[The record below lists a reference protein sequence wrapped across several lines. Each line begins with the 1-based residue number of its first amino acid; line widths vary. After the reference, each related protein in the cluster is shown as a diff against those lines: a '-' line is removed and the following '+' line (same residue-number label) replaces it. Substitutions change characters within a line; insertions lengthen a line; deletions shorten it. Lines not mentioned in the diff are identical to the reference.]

1 MKGKKMNII
10 EIIEKKK
17 DGKVLSEEE
26 ISYWIDGLCDG
37 TIPDYQSSALLMAI
51 CINGMNDEETF
62 YLTKKMTYSG
72 ETLDFSMI
80 DGIKVD
86 KHSSGGVGDKTSIA
100 LMPILASCGVK
111 VAKMSGGALGFM
123 GGTVDKLSSIP
134 GMNVFLDKEELI
146 RQVQEIGIAMV
157 GQTGNLC
164 PADKKIYALR
174 DVTGTVNSLPL
185 IVSSIMSKKLAC
197 GDDVILL
204 DVKFGDGSAMKTIE
218 EAEELAKRMIAVG
231 RQFGKNI
238 GACLTSMEQPL
249 GNAVGNA
256 LEVREAIDTLHGKGP
271 EDFTQLVVDSGTE
284 LLVKAGLYDETEA
297 RKRVLDAID
306 SSKAAELLKT
316 MIERQGGD
324 SRVVDDTSL
333 LPQAPYVTEMKATQD
348 GYIVALPGQPIGE
361 LSMALGAGRM
371 SAEDEIDY
379 SVGIVL
385 NKKAGDYVHAGDVLA
400 YVHHNRPLEEAWID
414 KFHHAFV
421 YGSEKPEIKPLIAE
435 IL

>member
-1 MKGKKMNII
+1 MNIV

-17 DGKVLSEEE
+17 DKKALSEEE
-26 ISYWIDGLCDG
+26 ISFWIDGLCNG

-51 CINGMNDEETF
+51 CINGMNEEETF
-62 YLTKKMTYSG
+62 YLTRKMTYSG
-72 ETLDFSMI
+72 DTLDFSMI

-100 LMPILASCGVK
+100 LMPVLASCGVK

-134 GMNVFLDKEELI
+134 GMNVFLDTEDLI

-157 GQTGNLC
+157 GQTGDLC

-218 EAEELAKRMIAVG
+218 DAEQLAKLMISVG
-231 RQFGKNI
+231 KQFGKNI

-256 LEVREAIDTLHGKGP
+256 LEVKEAIDTLHGKGP
-271 EDFTQLVVDSGTE
+271 KDFTQLVVDSGTE
-284 LLVKAGLYDETEA
+284 LLVRAGLYEETEA
-297 RKRVLDAID
+297 RSRVLDAID
-306 SSKAAELLKT
+306 SGKAAELLKT
-316 MIERQGGD
+316 MIGRQGGD
-324 SRVVDDTSL
+324 RRVVDDTSL
-333 LPQAPYVTEMKATQD
+333 LPQAPFVTEMKARRS
-348 GYIVALPGQPIGE
+348 GYVTALPGQPIGE

-371 SAEDEIDY
+371 SAEDQIDY

-385 NKKAGDYVHAGDVLA
+385 NKKIGDYVNEGDTLA
-400 YVHHNRPLEEAWID
+400 YVHHNKPLEDAWIE
-414 KFHHAFV
+414 KFHQAYVFGESKV
-421 YGSEKPEIKPLIAE
+421 EPGPLIAE